1 MVMALAKITPERI
14 NTMSEALLRMV
25 INFLTKN
32 CPQNPARTDTDV
44 RYKAAK
50 TDSERRAYG

>member
-1 MVMALAKITPERI
+1 MVMALAKMTPDRI

-25 INFLTKN
+25 IIFLTKN

-44 RYKAAK
+44 RYRAAK
-50 TDSERRAYG
+50 RFR